1 MQHLRAQVAGLHA
14 EAAAMTSCLQNLAG
28 FQQRA
33 AALLAA
39 RGGLQSGGAP
49 VAAEHQDGEFQIRH
63 PSAGGVDSGVN
74 LEVLTEQLEQVCS
87 QAQVGFT
94 QLPRMAANCCSG
106 MSGRG
111 TAAGWHENSGLP
123 HGNYRV
129 MAVNLTLVVLIYT
142 AWRFVC

>member
-1 MQHLRAQVAGLHA
+1 
-14 EAAAMTSCLQNLAG
+14 MTSCLQNLAG

-39 RGGLQSGGAP
+39 HGGPQSGAAP
-49 VAAEHQDGEFQIRH
+49 VAAEHRDGESQFRH
-63 PSAGGVDSGVN
+63 PNAGGADSSVD

-94 QLPRMAANCCSG
+94 ELPRMAASRCSG

-111 TAAGWHENSGLP
+111 TAAGWHQN
-123 HGNYRV
+123 
-129 MAVNLTLVVLIYT
+129 
-142 AWRFVC
+142 